1 MEYHMTYDQIFNMT
15 NMTGA
20 NNGAGTAYSSVAPE
34 FTPGFN
40 WGSSL
45 ILCDDEDQL
54 SFNLVQWFQR
64 RYFNKLTTKDSQMT
78 HNKGGRE

>member
-34 FTPGFN
+34 FT
-40 WGSSL
+40 
-45 ILCDDEDQL
+45 
-54 SFNLVQWFQR
+54 LVFIGVR
-64 RYFNKLTTKDSQMT
+64 L
-78 HNKGGRE
+78 